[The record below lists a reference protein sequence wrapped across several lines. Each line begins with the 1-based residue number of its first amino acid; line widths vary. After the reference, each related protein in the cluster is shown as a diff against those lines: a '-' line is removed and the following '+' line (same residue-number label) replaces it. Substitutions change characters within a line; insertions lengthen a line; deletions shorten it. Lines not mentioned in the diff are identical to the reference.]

1 MTTTTL
7 ATLLDHVSAY
17 AAAVRAALRDLPPDQ
32 VDELTDGLEADLA
45 EALEDR
51 EGPVVTGE
59 IPLGRLA
66 AAAGA
71 TPPTGSA
78 AMIDLTRRFGP
89 AADYAAELRT
99 AAGLASGVAD
109 AAPAATGGGA
119 VGLARVAAATVVAAV
134 SRVRASVTAA
144 GETPAGRLAVSW
156 LSPLR
161 PLWWLVRGWTWWVGA
176 YAVLAAYTVIYPLGI
191 FRFVPRSGMAWAAL
205 VAFLV
210 LSVAVGRGLG
220 RRRRWG
226 RALVVAASALALV
239 WLPSMISDATGEVRD
254 RLAYAP
260 VVEYVEVPAANPQLP
275 PQEGVYVDGM
285 QVSNLFVYDADGDPL
300 QGVQIFDDRG
310 RPVRT
315 TFDGGWTQW
324 ALPGVSE
331 PWSFAPALDGDG
343 RNRWNVYPLM
353 GAPASA
359 WDVENPDGGP
369 VLLEGEELRS
379 PPPPFAKAPAV
390 VVGGQSTD

>member
-78 AMIDLTRRFGP
+78 ALIDLTRRFGP
-89 AADYAAELRT
+89 ATEYAAELRT
-99 AAGLASGVAD
+99 AAGLAPASGPARAEPVVRRPGFSVR
-109 AAPAATGGGA
+109 AAVERVRQTRREVVESLRASGTIGPVLGLLESFAPVWWLARAWSWWVVVMMVLNPYQYPEIFRYVPRGFWEW
-119 VGLARVAAATVVAAV
+119 VGLV
-134 SRVRASVTAA
+134 
-144 GETPAGRLAVSW
+144 
-156 LSPLR
+156 
-161 PLWWLVRGWTWWVGA
+161 
-176 YAVLAAYTVIYPLGI
+176 
-191 FRFVPRSGMAWAAL
+191 AL
-205 VAFLV
+205 VA
-210 LSVAVGRGLG
+210 LSVADGRGWG
-220 RRRRWG
+220 TRRWWTAG
-226 RALVVAASALALV
+226 LLGVAGLVAGGYLLVIVPAAYSLLQA
-239 WLPSMISDATGEVRD
+239 VRWD
-254 RLAYAP
+254 GGSS
-260 VVEYVEVPAANPQLP
+260 VEYVEVPVEVPQAQ
-275 PQEGVYVDGM
+275 PQEGVFVDGM
-285 QVSNLFVYDADGDPL
+285 QVSNLYVYDADGDPL

-315 TFDGGWTQW
+315 TFDGGWLPW
-324 ALPGVSE
+324 ELPGVSE
-331 PWSFAPALDGDG
+331 PWFLAAAMDGDG
-343 RNRWNVYPLM
+343 RARWNVYPLL

-359 WDVENPDGGP
+359 WDVENPDGPP
-369 VLLEGEELRS
+369 VLLEGEALRS
-379 PPPPFAKAPAV
+379 PPPPFAKAPVV
-390 VVGGQSTD
+390 VVGAGAAGAQD